1 VFYCST
7 LEREM
12 TMTDQEQAAAIFNHY
27 FEQLALRSVFDGV
40 VVTRQTS
47 NAQLLS
53 FAVEKPSRMIPSYH
67 PTDPT
72 ECERVT
78 RSGSGKL
85 SNRVAFF

>member
-53 FAVEKPSRMIPSYH
+53 FAVENQADMIPSYH
-67 PTDPT
+67 PAYRA
-72 ECERVT
+72 ECER
-78 RSGSGKL
+78 L
-85 SNRVAFF
+85 PDRVAASYPIG